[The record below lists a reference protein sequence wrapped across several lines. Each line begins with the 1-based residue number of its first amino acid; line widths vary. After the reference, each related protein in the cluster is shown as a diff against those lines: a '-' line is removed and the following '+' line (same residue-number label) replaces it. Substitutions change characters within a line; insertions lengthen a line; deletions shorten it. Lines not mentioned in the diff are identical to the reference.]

1 MADRPRIAVIP
12 AAGLGKRFYPL
23 TRAQPK
29 EMLPIV
35 DKPVIHYI
43 VEEAVNSGLEKIL
56 IIVGSG
62 KDAIVNYFD
71 KSNLD
76 NGMNESNVIDL
87 PDVYFVRQKEL
98 LGLGDSIR
106 YAKNFVGNEPFVI
119 LLGDTIYT
127 SRTNKTVT
135 SQIVERYEEMKQPIL
150 AVEQVPKDKIQ
161 DYGIIG
167 GTQVNKDMWK
177 VTSLTEKPKV
187 EEAPSNLGITGTY
200 ILDERIFK
208 FLELIKPGRNGEY
221 QLTDALSLYVKENPL
236 YATLFSGTRYDV
248 GTKELWIRTFFEF
261 VRRDVRFAH
270 TIDNSSINTF
280 VKDDI
285 K

>member
-1 MADRPRIAVIP
+1 MEDRPRIAVIP

-35 DKPVIHYI
+35 DRPVIHYI
-43 VEEAVNSGLEKIL
+43 VEEAVKSGLEKIL

-76 NGMNESNVIDL
+76 DEINESNVIDL

-106 YAKNFVGNEPFVI
+106 YVKNFVGNEPFVI

-127 SRTNKTVT
+127 SKTDDTVT
-135 SQIVERYEEMKQPIL
+135 SQIIERYEEIKQPIV
-150 AVEQVPKDKIQ
+150 AVEQVSKDKIQ
-161 DYGIIG
+161 DYGIIA
-167 GTQVNKDMWK
+167 GTPVNENTWK
-177 VTSLTEKPKV
+177 VSSLIEKPKA

-221 QLTDALSLYVKENPL
+221 QLTDALSLYVQKNPL

-261 VRRDVRFAH
+261 VRKDVRFADV
-270 TIDNSSINTF
+270 IDDSKGNSAGTEI
-280 VKDDI
+280 I

>member
-1 MADRPRIAVIP
+1 MDRPTKAVIP

-43 VEEAVNSGLEKIL
+43 VDEAVNSGLEEIL

-71 KSNLD
+71 KSILD
-76 NGMNESNVIDL
+76 DELNSSKEIDL
-87 PDVYFVRQKEL
+87 PNVFFIRQKEL

-106 YAKNFVGNEPFVI
+106 YAKNFVRNDPFVI

-127 SRTNKTVT
+127 SQKSKTVT
-135 SQIVERYEEMKQPIL
+135 TQIVDRYEAIGEPVL
-150 AVEQVPKDKIQ
+150 AVEQVSREKIQ

-167 GTQVNKDMWK
+167 GTPVDMNTWK
-177 VTSLTEKPKV
+177 VTSLTEKPKPS
-187 EEAPSNLGITGTY
+187 EAPSNLGITGTY
-200 ILDERIFK
+200 VLDQRIFK
-208 FLELIKPGRNGEY
+208 FLDLIKPGRNGEY
-221 QLTDALSLYVKENPL
+221 QLTDALSLYVHDNPL
-236 YATLFSGTRYDV
+236 YATLFSGNRYDI
-248 GTKELWIRTFFEF
+248 GTKELWIKTFVEF
-261 VRRDVRFAH
+261 AKSDPRF
-270 TIDNSSINTF
+270 SSILKEN
-280 VKDDI
+280 KLDL
-285 K
+285 

>member
-76 NGMNESNVIDL
+76 DETNESSTIDL

-119 LLGDTIYT
+119 LLGDTIYI
-127 SRTNKTVT
+127 SKTNKTVT
-135 SQIVERYEEMKQPIL
+135 SQIIERYEEIKQPIL
-150 AVEQVPKDKIQ
+150 AVEQVTKDKIQ

-167 GTQVNKDMWK
+167 GIQINEDMWK
-177 VTSLTEKPKV
+177 VTSLIEKPRV
-187 EEAPSNLGITGTY
+187 EEALSNLGITGTY

-208 FLELIKPGRNGEY
+208 FLELIKPGRNEEY
-221 QLTDALSLYVKENPL
+221 QLTDALSMYVKENPL

-248 GTKELWIRTFFEF
+248 GTKELWIRTFMEF
-261 VRRDVRFAH
+261 AKMDPRFSYL
-270 TIDNSSINTF
+270 IQNS
-280 VKDDI
+280 KRQ
-285 K
+285 